1 MSDPKRSWGNT
12 FRCAASGAAHA
23 LRTQRN
29 MRVHAAVAVLALAL
43 SIAFRISTGEFL
55 AVLLFI
61 ALVFAAEIF
70 NTALEAVVDL
80 VSPEYH
86 ELARIAK
93 DCAAGAVLV
102 CAAVAL
108 LAGIVV
114 FAPRIV
120 GLFFG

>member
-1 MSDPKRSWGNT
+1 
-12 FRCAASGAAHA
+12 
-23 LRTQRN
+23 
-29 MRVHAAVAVLALAL
+29 MRVHAAVAVLALVL
-43 SIAFRISTGEFL
+43 SAVFRVSVAELLI
-55 AVLLFI
+55 VVLFI

-80 VSPEYH
+80 VSPEYS

-102 CAAVAL
+102 CAAAAL
-108 LAGIVV
+108 LAGIVI
-114 FAPRIV
+114 FAPRIL